1 MAANRRS
8 ERGLATSLD
17 SSNVRR
23 QECVRLWRSNQA
35 KRNMADPNATK
46 EATKKCRRP
55 DPSTNVLRVFH
66 AMTAEEASTA
76 TANQDI
82 VNNRKRKPIDDHE
95 VTGAGQITTRQS
107 ILPVALVTILFFMW
121 GFAYGLLDVLNSH
134 FQSVLNISQGKS
146 GGLQAAY
153 FGAYFIGPLTYSG
166 WIVRRFGYQWAFIF
180 GLCVYGVGAL
190 MFWPSGVKRS
200 FGGFCGSMFIVG
212 SGLST
217 LETAANPFIATCGP
231 PRYSE
236 LRLTLAQAFQAI
248 GTVVAPVLA
257 SQVIFKNVNDNSLTS
272 VQWVYLGIAIFVF
285 LLAVVFFFVPLPEVT
300 DADMADQ
307 AQQSAGDT
315 DFEDKPLRQQYTL
328 FYGVFAQFCYVGA
341 QVAYAGYFINYV
353 TWVRP
358 GTSHAAGSNLLA
370 VAQGCFA
377 VGRFLA
383 SGLLKFVKPRFVL
396 MAFISGVVLFA
407 ALAIGL
413 QGNAGIASICLVLFF
428 ESCVFPLI
436 FTLSLRGLGRHSKRG
451 ASFIVAAVSGGALFP
466 PVLGSVAD
474 ALGGNTQ
481 HAFFIPLIGFVIAFT
496 FPVYLNM
503 FKAKSLDGWT
513 EKVKV
518 GIETNRDEENG
529 SGDEW
534 DEKEHQAQ
542 VEKE

>member
-1 MAANRRS
+1 
-8 ERGLATSLD
+8 
-17 SSNVRR
+17 
-23 QECVRLWRSNQA
+23 
-35 KRNMADPNATK
+35 
-46 EATKKCRRP
+46 
-55 DPSTNVLRVFH
+55 
-66 AMTAEEASTA
+66 
-76 TANQDI
+76 
-82 VNNRKRKPIDDHE
+82 
-95 VTGAGQITTRQS
+95 
-107 ILPVALVTILFFMW
+107 
-121 GFAYGLLDVLNSH
+121 
-134 FQSVLNISQGKS
+134 
-146 GGLQAAY
+146 
-153 FGAYFIGPLTYSG
+153 
-166 WIVRRFGYQWAFIF
+166 
-180 GLCVYGVGAL
+180 
-190 MFWPSGVKRS
+190 
-200 FGGFCGSMFIVG
+200 MFIVG

-217 LETAANPFIATCGP
+217 LDTAANPFIATCGP

-257 SQVIFKNVNDNSLTS
+257 SQVIFKNVDDNSLTS

-285 LLAVVFFFVPLPEVT
+285 LLAIVFFFVPLPEVT

-315 DFEDKPLRQQYTL
+315 DFEDKSLRQQYTL
-328 FYGVFAQFCYVGA
+328 FYGVLAQFCYVGA

-358 GTSHAAGSNLLA
+358 GTTHAAGSNLLA

-377 VGRFLA
+377 IGRFMA
-383 SGLLKFVKPRFVL
+383 SGFLKFIKPRFVL
-396 MAFISGVVLFA
+396 MTFISGVVLFA
-407 ALAIGL
+407 SLAIGL
-413 QGNAGIASICLVLFF
+413 QSTAGIASICLVLFF

-436 FTLSLRGLGRHSKRG
+436 FTLSLRGLGRQSKRG

-466 PVLGSVAD
+466 PVLGIVAD

-496 FPVYLNM
+496 FPVYLNV

-518 GIETNRDEENG
+518 GIETKKDVENG

-534 DEKEHQAQ
+534 
-542 VEKE
+542 VEKEQ

>member
-1 MAANRRS
+1 MEGIQGKRK
-8 ERGLATSLD
+8 GFHAT
-17 SSNVRR
+17 
-23 QECVRLWRSNQA
+23 
-35 KRNMADPNATK
+35 ATK
-46 EATKKCRRP
+46 AI
-55 DPSTNVLRVFH
+55 TNH
-66 AMTAEEASTA
+66 P
-76 TANQDI
+76 
-82 VNNRKRKPIDDHE
+82 KRKPIDDYA
-95 VTGAGQITTRQS
+95 VTGAGEITTRQS
-107 ILPVALVTILFFMW
+107 ILPVSLVTILFFMW
-121 GFAYGLLDVLNSH
+121 GFAYGLLDVLNAH
-134 FQSVLNISQGKS
+134 FQSVLNVSQGMS

-166 WIVRRFGYQWAFIF
+166 WIVRRFGYRWAFIF

-236 LRLTLAQAFQAI
+236 LRLTLAQSFQAI

-257 SQVIFKNVNDNSLTS
+257 SQVIFKNVNDKSLTS

-285 LLAVVFFFVPLPEVT
+285 FLAVVFFFVPLPEVT
-300 DADMADQ
+300 DADMANQ
-307 AQQSAGDT
+307 AEQAADDT
-315 DFEDKPLRQQYTL
+315 EFEDKPLRKQYTL
-328 FYGVFAQFCYVGA
+328 FYGVLAQFCYVGA

-358 GTSHAAGSNLLA
+358 GTSHATGSNLLA

-377 VGRFLA
+377 IGRFIA
-383 SGLLKFVKPRFVL
+383 SGLLKFVKPRYVL
-396 MAFISGVVLFA
+396 MAFLSGVVLFA
-407 ALAIGL
+407 CLVMGL
-413 QGNAGIASICLVLFF
+413 TGNAGIAAISLVLFF

-466 PVLGSVAD
+466 PVLGVVAD

-481 HAFFIPLIGFVIAFT
+481 RAFFIPLIGFVIAWT
-496 FPVYLNM
+496 FPIYLNI
-503 FKAKSLDGWT
+503 FKAKALDGWT
-513 EKVKV
+513 RKVNVDNKPRRDLESASDNGEKKN
-518 GIETNRDEENG
+518 ISQAENL
-529 SGDEW
+529 
-534 DEKEHQAQ
+534 
-542 VEKE
+542 